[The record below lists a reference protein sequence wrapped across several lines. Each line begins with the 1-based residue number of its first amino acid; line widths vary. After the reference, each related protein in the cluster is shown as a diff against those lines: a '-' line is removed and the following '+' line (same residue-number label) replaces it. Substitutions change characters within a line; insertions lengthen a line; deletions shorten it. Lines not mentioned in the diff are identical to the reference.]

1 MTTVTVFSSM
11 NKVCAPN
18 SPKPIYFTEDWYIR
32 IQRGKVCQNIAKKYG
47 KIFTFRHNG
56 ALRFRF
62 MFQTP
67 ALTIQVYWEC
77 EKGTTRIFLL
87 NITCDNREETLQLE
101 Q

>member
-18 SPKPIYFTEDWYIR
+18 SPKPIYFTEDWYIQL
-32 IQRGKVCQNIAKKYG
+32 QRGKVRQKIPKQSG
-47 KIFTFRHNG
+47 KIFTFRHDG

-67 ALTIQVYWEC
+67 TLTIQVYWEC
-77 EKGTTRIFLL
+77 EKESTRIFLL
-87 NITCDNREETLQLE
+87 NVTCDSREETLQLE
-101 Q
+101 